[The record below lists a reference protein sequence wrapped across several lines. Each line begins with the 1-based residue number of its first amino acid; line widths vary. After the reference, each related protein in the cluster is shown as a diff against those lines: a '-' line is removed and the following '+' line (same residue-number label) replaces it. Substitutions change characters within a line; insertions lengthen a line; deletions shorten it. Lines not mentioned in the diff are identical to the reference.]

1 MKGFKLAAAV
11 SAVAIGLGATGVA
24 TANQVIFN
32 LEGTVTE
39 VCGVFGTGTN
49 TVNVGFGDLGAA
61 LTTDWITAAPDDV
74 NYICNG
80 ANGFN
85 RDITSQNAGVL
96 ENVTTP
102 GDTVDYEMS
111 HSDPVGG
118 PAITDFDFGFAD
130 VPSIPSAS
138 FSAGDFS
145 TLVTGRVT
153 FRARGVTD
161 ANGFSTVD
169 PGTYRDVVTLAVT
182 AN

>member
-11 SAVAIGLGATGVA
+11 SAVAIGLGVSSAANG
-24 TANQVIFN
+24 NQVIFN

-49 TVNVGFGDLGAA
+49 TVNVGFGDLGGA

-80 ANGFN
+80 ANGFS
-85 RDITSQNAGVL
+85 RDISSQNNGVL
-96 ENVTTP
+96 ENTTTP

-118 PAITDFDFGFAD
+118 PAIADFDFGFTGLSGGLSDA
-130 VPSIPSAS
+130 

-145 TLVTGRVT
+145 ALVTGQVT

-161 ANGFSTVD
+161 VNGFATVD
-169 PGTYRDVVTLAVT
+169 PGTYEDVVTLAVT